1 MGEYD
6 ELRESLV
13 KALMNAATIDEKAK
27 IGAVLN
33 QYDSNTNERRRND
46 QKVRLDQ
53 DVHEDELR
61 KERDQALIDDRRYR
75 WEVVKDIIYIVLR
88 VLGGLGTV
96 MLISKAMKDDKNGE
110 PWFGPLKEIA
120 SAFIRKWF

>member
-75 WEVVKDIIYIVLR
+75 WEVVKDIINIVLR